1 MDENK
6 ILEGYNLLR
15 EKQILES
22 EISALGTNE
31 MSNAQILV
39 PERVYDKLI
48 KMFSDEIEII
58 NKEIA
63 EL

>member
-6 ILEGYNLLR
+6 ILEGYNLLH

-22 EISALGTNE
+22 AISELGTYAK
-31 MSNAQILV
+31 SNAQILV
-39 PERVYDKLI
+39 PKRVYDKLI

>member
-22 EISALGTNE
+22 AINELSTNE
-31 MSNAQILV
+31 MSNEQILV
-39 PERVYDKLI
+39 PKRVYEKLI